1 MKTLTGLFLLM
12 ARLAFADFPPEASD
26 VPFRQVAVTAAA
38 GSLGAIGAT
47 PPSQTPSLGVVVM
60 LSVHGA
66 AVRVRFDGQEPTA
79 STGHL
84 IPNGSFMVWPLA
96 TARKARFIR
105 AGDTDAVIAITEG
118 AL

>member
-1 MKTLTGLFLLM
+1 MKILAVLLLTAGL
-12 ARLAFADFPPEASD
+12 AVAGYPPEASD
-26 VPFRQVAVTAAA
+26 VPFHQVTITTTATTL
-38 GSLGAIGAT
+38 GTIGAI
-47 PPSQTPSLGVVVM
+47 PPSQKPSLGVIVM

-79 STGHL
+79 TTGHL

>member
-1 MKTLTGLFLLM
+1 MKILAVLLITVGL
-12 ARLAFADFPPEASD
+12 AVAGYPPEASD

-79 STGHL
+79 TTGHL
-84 IPNGSFMVWPLA
+84 IPTGSFMVWPLA

-105 AGDTDAVIAITEG
+105 PGDTDAVIAITEG

>member
-1 MKTLTGLFLLM
+1 MKTIAILLLTAGLAL
-12 ARLAFADFPPEASD
+12 ADFPPEASD
-26 VPFRQVAVTAAA
+26 AAFRQVAVTSTA
-38 GSLGAIGAT
+38 GTLGPVGAT
-47 PPSQTPSLGVVVM
+47 PPSQSPSLGVVVM
-60 LSVHGA
+60 LSVHAA
-66 AVRVRFDGQEPTA
+66 AVRVRFDGVDPTA
-79 STGHL
+79 TTGHL

>member
-1 MKTLTGLFLLM
+1 MKILAVLLLTAGL
-12 ARLAFADFPPEASD
+12 AVAGYQPEVSD
-26 VPFRQVAVTAAA
+26 VPFRQVTITMTATTL
-38 GSLGAIGAT
+38 GSIGAT

-66 AVRVRFDGQEPTA
+66 AVRVRFDGVDPTA

-96 TARKARFIR
+96 TARRARFIR
-105 AGDTDAVIAITEG
+105 AGDTDAIIAITEG

>member
-1 MKTLTGLFLLM
+1 MKILAVLLLSAGL
-12 ARLAFADFPPEASD
+12 AVAGFPPEASEA
-26 VPFRQVAVTAAA
+26 PFRQVAVTATA

-47 PPSQTPSLGVVVM
+47 PPSQSPSLGVVVM
-60 LSVHGA
+60 LSVHGG

-79 STGHL
+79 TTGHL

-96 TARKARFIR
+96 TARRARFIR
-105 AGDTDAVIAITEG
+105 AGDTDAVIAVTEG

>member
-1 MKTLTGLFLLM
+1 MKILAVLLLTAGL
-12 ARLAFADFPPEASD
+12 AVAGYPPEASD
-26 VPFRQVAVTAAA
+26 VPFRQVTIPTTATTL
-38 GSLGAIGAT
+38 GSIGAT
-47 PPSQTPSLGVVVM
+47 PPSQKPSLGVVVM

-66 AVRVRFDGQEPTA
+66 AVRVRFDGVDPTA

-105 AGDTDAVIAITEG
+105 AGETDAVIAITEG

>member
-1 MKTLTGLFLLM
+1 MKILVVLLLTAGL
-12 ARLAFADFPPEASD
+12 AVAGYPPEASD
-26 VPFRQVAVTAAA
+26 VPFRQVTITTTATT
-38 GSLGAIGAT
+38 LGTIGAT
-47 PPSQTPSLGVVVM
+47 PPSQKPSLGVVVM

-66 AVRVRFDGQEPTA
+66 AVRVRFDGVDPTT

-96 TARKARFIR
+96 TTRRARFIR
-105 AGDTDAVIAITEG
+105 AGDTDAVIAITEV